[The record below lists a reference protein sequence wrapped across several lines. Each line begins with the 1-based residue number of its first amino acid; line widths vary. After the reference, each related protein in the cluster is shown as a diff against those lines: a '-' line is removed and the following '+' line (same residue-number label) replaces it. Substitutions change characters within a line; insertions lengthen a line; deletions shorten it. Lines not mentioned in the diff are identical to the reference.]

1 MWHQSAL
8 LQTFTF
14 DNGERL
20 ANVVD
25 TGDTHPAKRYRSR
38 AHRFPRSTALAHVAE
53 ATRQRFIA
61 VVSGPIRPLRRNGS
75 SAAATSSSSV
85 RMVNRR
91 HASEESLLISD
102 LQQLRLE
109 PARAACNGQ
118 VLVRNL
124 DDRE

>member
-1 MWHQSAL
+1 
-8 LQTFTF
+8 
-14 DNGERL
+14 
-20 ANVVD
+20 
-25 TGDTHPAKRYRSR
+25 
-38 AHRFPRSTALAHVAE
+38 
-53 ATRQRFIA
+53 
-61 VVSGPIRPLRRNGS
+61 
-75 SAAATSSSSV
+75 
-85 RMVNRR
+85 MVNRR